1 MDLEKKK
8 DPGIPNMYPFKE
20 QLLKQIEERK
30 EKVFTHPYL
39 FKLYSTINIKKKIT
53 QIFSQF
59 LTFFHFK
66 IYKCH

>member
-39 FKLYSTINIKKKIT
+39 FKLYSTINIKKK
-53 QIFSQF
+53 SHK
-59 LTFFHFK
+59 FFHSF
-66 IYKCH
+66 